1 MTLIKDFKNI
11 VAANIQRDGI
21 DNLMEWVENETDFF
35 TAPASTRYHGSYEGG
50 LLEHSLNVY
59 NRLVFE
65 MNTVIGEGWE
75 DIYSPETIAIVAL
88 FHDLCKIDRYVLTEK
103 WRKDE
108 DGQWEAYDAYDYNK
122 EKAEMG
128 HGAQSVYYLQKFIQ
142 LTEIEAQAIYWHMG
156 AYDISPYSSLA
167 NCSETFKWNP
177 LAFLVHRA
185 DMAATYITENEAFD
199 FAKPMEA
206 ENDVDEEQ
214 DEPVEEKPVRKSR
227 RTKQAD
233 TEEAEEEEKPK
244 RTRAARRSRKVEE
257 AETEAAD
264 TVDEDVEEEKPT
276 RRRSRRTKKEDVAED
291 TPEEKPARITRRRKK
306 QEDVADE
313 EEPEAAEEEPKSKI
327 RMPRKGR
334 KATAKEEPKTYY
346 FYSEE
351 EDVYYKSTENEPKND
366 NDILVDEQEY
376 LDAMCPVLEE
386 DFFYKLHGQAHVLR
400 AGERLPEEYDEETWE
415 PITEKEYD
423 KLTADSE
430 KTVVRASRKKPTPS
444 RRPRK

>member
-59 NRLVFE
+59 SRLMFE
-65 MNTVIGEGWE
+65 MDTVIGEGWE

-88 FHDLCKIDRYVLTEK
+88 FHDLCKIDRYVLAEK

-108 DGQWEAYDAYDYNK
+108 DGQWEAYEAYDYNK

-199 FAKPMEA
+199 FAKPVEA
-206 ENDVDEEQ
+206 EDVEDEEQ
-214 DEPVEEKPVRKSR
+214 DEPAEEKPVRKSR

-244 RTRAARRSRKVEE
+244 RTRTARRSRKVEE

-264 TVDEDVEEEKPT
+264 AVEEVEEEKPT
-276 RRRSRRTKKEDVAED
+276 RRRSRRAKKEDVAEG
-291 TPEEKPARITRRRKK
+291 TAEEKPARITRRRKK
-306 QEDVADE
+306 QEEVAED
-313 EEPEAAEEEPKSKI
+313 EEPEVVEEEPKSKI

-334 KATAKEEPKTYY
+334 KVAAKEEPKTYY

-351 EDVYYKSTENEPKND
+351 EDVYYKSTENEPNND

-386 DFFYKLHGQAHVLR
+386 DFFYKLNGQAHVLR
-400 AGERLPEEYDEETWE
+400 AGERLPEEYDEDTWE

>member
-199 FAKPMEA
+199 FAKPVKA
-206 ENDVDEEQ
+206 EEVVDEEQ

-233 TEEAEEEEKPK
+233 AEEVEEEEKPK
-244 RTRAARRSRKVEE
+244 RTRTARRSRKAEE

-264 TVDEDVEEEKPT
+264 AVEEVEEEKPT

-291 TPEEKPARITRRRKK
+291 TTEEKPARITRRRKK
-306 QEDVADE
+306 QEDVEDE
-313 EEPEAAEEEPKSKI
+313 EEPEVAEQEPKSKI
-327 RMPRKGR
+327 CMPRKGR
-334 KATAKEEPKTYY
+334 KAAAKEEPKTYY

-351 EDVYYKSTENEPKND
+351 EDVYYKSTENEPNND

-386 DFFYKLHGQAHVLR
+386 DFFYKLNGQAHVLR
-400 AGERLPEEYDEETWE
+400 AGERLPEEYDEDTWE